1 MDIKDKDL
9 VMIRMN
15 NDPNY
20 EGKQRHYNTW
30 FRVMFIDLDETFIGR
45 VEKVDRQEFK
55 RFKISE
61 DVRLDI
67 NKVQRKHKQGQ
78 QWCYSDGIT
87 ICECSGLCRNK

>member
-1 MDIKDKDL
+1 MEIKEKDL
-9 VMIRMN
+9 IMIRLN

-30 FRVMFIDLDETFIGR
+30 FRVMFVDTDGTFIGR
-45 VEKVDRQEFK
+45 VEKVDRHEFELY
-55 RFKISE
+55 KIGQ

-67 NKVQRKHKQGQ
+67 DKVQRTYQEGQ
-78 QWCYSDGIT
+78 QWCYGDDIT